1 MSFSN
6 SLCMITKECPHVQCC
21 LVIDEIHHKFVKYH
35 SNEQN
40 LMMIVVKTAVLLCH
54 IFCITL
60 HEQHTGSDML
70 KSVFEI
76 YWVLWF
82 LGAYYNGE
90 ILNIDIDRLMQE
102 RRNSIAKALELRLAL
117 THWYLAP
124 MTLQLIL
131 ITSILILSCNITT
144 LYHNSTA
151 ETLDLR
157 QQNLLSTPGGYTC
170 HELQLNV
177 IQAML
182 HQMVGHK
189 TI

>member
-1 MSFSN
+1 
-6 SLCMITKECPHVQCC
+6 MITKECPHVQCC
-21 LVIDEIHHKFVKYH
+21 LVIDEIHHNFVKYH

-54 IFCITL
+54 IFCFTL

-76 YWVLWF
+76 YWVWF

-90 ILNIDIDRLMQE
+90 ILNIDIDGLMQE
-102 RRNSIAKALELRLAL
+102 RRNFIANALELHLSG
-117 THWYLAP
+117 TNS
-124 MTLQLIL
+124 LIFSPHDIAVNFNHIHFNL
-131 ITSILILSCNITT
+131 IM
-144 LYHNSTA
+144 LYHSSIP
-151 ETLDLR
+151 ETLDLS

-170 HELQLNV
+170 HEPQLNV

-182 HQMVGHK
+182 CQMMWHK

>member
-21 LVIDEIHHKFVKYH
+21 LVIDEIHHNIVKYN

-40 LMMIVVKTAVLLCH
+40 LMMIVVKTAVLLCQ

-90 ILNIDIDRLMQE
+90 ILNIDINGLMQE
-102 RRNSIAKALELRLAL
+102 RRNFIAKALELRLSRTNPLIFSPHDIAV
-117 THWYLAP
+117 YLNHIQFNLI
-124 MTLQLIL
+124 MLYQNSISQLY
-131 ITSILILSCNITT
+131 SRDPRFLS
-144 LYHNSTA
+144 H
-151 ETLDLR
+151 
-157 QQNLLSTPGGYTC
+157 TPLCISMISGVCVQG
-170 HELQLNV
+170 
-177 IQAML
+177 I
-182 HQMVGHK
+182 
-189 TI
+189 